1 MSVRRYLGAN
11 WLSVREVGNRL
22 GWTDEQVQAAVDQG
36 RFVVRWFSVPRGGH
50 RAMGHSVPY
59 CLASQVGELELRFRA
74 LEAMEL

>member
-1 MSVRRYLGAN
+1 MRRYLGSN

-22 GWTDEQVQAAVDQG
+22 GWTDEQVQDAVDQG
-36 RFVVRWFSVPRGGH
+36 RFSVRWFRVGRGGH
-50 RAMGHSVPY
+50 RLMSDSRPY